1 MPMAKNPRGTWIKL
15 YHQLFDRSKFFAYT
29 ASLSEGKRTR
39 AQKRAAEDKALA
51 NVVRLYLALG
61 VTDDGRIDYHDIGQ
75 RMILQKWMAM
85 EGDELLLTLD
95 RMASCSIINRELW
108 GASNVVTTTNAVEQ
122 SGLRTGY
129 ADKSRNANDKK
140 AGRG

>member
-1 MPMAKNPRGTWIKL
+1 MARNPRGTWIKL
-15 YHQLFDRSKFFAYT
+15 YHQLFDKPKFFTYT
-29 ASLSEGKRTR
+29 AVLSEGKRTK

-61 VTDDGRIDYHDIGQ
+61 VTDDGKIEYRDIGQ
-75 RMILQKWMAM
+75 RMILQKWMDM

-95 RMASCSIINRELW
+95 QMANCSVIHKEMWAR
-108 GASNVVTTTNAVEQ
+108 SNVVTTTNAVEQ

-129 ADKSRNANDKK
+129 ADKSRNANNKK
-140 AGRG
+140 AEKT